1 MSRPITPTPKLTA
14 KETEEFIAQVEED
27 LQTSLGLTPT
37 PKLKFFKLKMQR
49 GRKEVVK

>member
-37 PKLKFFKLKMQR
+37 PKLTLLKMQR